1 MIQNLIKKSYNDIF
15 NTLYKITNG
24 KVILSGSLSLKYQNI
39 IDRDVNDLDINILH
53 TDWEMYKTEL
63 SNSFRIYPNLKI
75 KNKILQY
82 DVYTC
87 FDIETKLNEFHLFVN
102 YSNDIF
108 DTINQIRVL
117 KPSYHLIDKQM
128 ILDSGQDIDKHSAD
142 IACIKSYLNEN

>member
-53 TDWEMYKTEL
+53 NDWKMYKTEL

-102 YSNDIF
+102 YSHDIF